1 MPSGSGGG
9 GSSGSTQTQTVQKA
23 DPWSEQQPY
32 LKTGFSQAQSIYD
45 KGAPGYYPGQTV
57 APFSAETE
65 AALGAQTNRALQG
78 SPLTAAAQ
86 QQLTDTMS
94 GKYLD
99 PNTNPYLM
107 PMANNIAAS
116 VLPQINAG
124 FEGRGRYGSPMSQRA
139 ASYGLTDALATQAY
153 NNYNNERTRQTQGML
168 FAPSLANQDYTDI
181 GQLADVGA
189 QREGMTQAGINADVA
204 KYNYDANLP
213 NNWLSQF
220 MNLIQG
226 NYGGQGTSTTSTPY
240 FTNRAASG
248 LGGAVGGAGLGAA
261 SAGALGIDPSI
272 AALVG
277 GGGGG
282 LLGLF
287 G

>member
-1 MPSGSGGG
+1 MSKGGG
-9 GSSGSTQTQTVQKA
+9 GSSGGSTQTQTVQKA

-32 LKTGFSQAQSIYD
+32 LKQGFSQAQSIYNQ
-45 KGAPGYYPGQTV
+45 GAPGYYPGQTV

-78 SPLTAAAQ
+78 SPLTSAAQ

-181 GQLADVGA
+181 AQLADVGA
-189 QREGMTQAGINADVA
+189 QREGMTQAGINADVNQ
-204 KYNYDANLP
+204 YNYNANLP
-213 NNWLSQF
+213 NNWLAQY
-220 MNLIQG
+220 MNIIQG
-226 NYGGQGTSTTSTPY
+226 QYGGSGTTTQSTPY
-240 FTNRAASG
+240 YSNRAASG
-248 LGGAVGGAGLGAA
+248 LGGAIGGGALGYGAG
-261 SAGALGIDPSI
+261 GALGIDPSI
-272 AALVG
+272 AALAG
-277 GGGGG
+277 AGGGG

-287 G
+287 A